1 MEPATLYTIG
11 AEVSDA
17 QGPLGE
23 VTRIV
28 VDPGERK
35 VTHLVIEPRHRFG
48 LGRLVPAD
56 LAEVSDGRVRVL
68 CDHAS
73 FESLPSA
80 EDVFFAQGADDFR
93 GEGLVEPV
101 VTDTLPGGEIA
112 LRQGDPVHAL
122 DGEVGQVEGV
132 RTEGP
137 DRTVTHVMLR
147 EGHLLRRRDVAI
159 PVSAVTSL
167 IGGIRLDLTKQQLED
182 LAHLP

>member
-1 MEPATLYTIG
+1 MASATQYTIG

-17 QGPLGE
+17 EGPLGE

-28 VDPGERK
+28 VDPADRRM
-35 VTHLVIEPRHRFG
+35 THLVIEPKHRFG

-56 LAEVSDGRVRVL
+56 LTEVTDGRIRLL

-80 EDVFFAQGADDFR
+80 EDVFFGQGADDFP

-101 VTDTLPGGEIA
+101 VTDTLPGGEVA

-132 RTEGP
+132 LTEGP
-137 DRTVTHVMLR
+137 DRSVTHVLLR
-147 EGHLLRRRDVAI
+147 EGHLLRHRDVAI
-159 PVSAVTSL
+159 PMSAVTSL
-167 IGGIRLDLTKQQLED
+167 IGGIRLDLTKQQLEE